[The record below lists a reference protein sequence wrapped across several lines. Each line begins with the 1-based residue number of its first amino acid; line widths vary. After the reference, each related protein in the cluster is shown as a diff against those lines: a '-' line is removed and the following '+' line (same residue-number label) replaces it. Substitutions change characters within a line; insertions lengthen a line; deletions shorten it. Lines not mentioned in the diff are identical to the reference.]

1 MISKH
6 KKVSLILKNKE
17 VFMKVLGKDKEVF
30 MKVLGKDKE
39 GMG

>member
-17 VFMKVLGKDKEVF
+17 VFMKVLGKN
-30 MKVLGKDKE
+30 KE
-39 GMG
+39 GIG